1 MPRSVPRLLVLI
13 TVLAGLLH
21 VLGCAHGPQAAG
33 MPRADTVAAVAAT
46 TSPNVHPAGASVAAV
61 AAALCDHGAAVEC
74 TGVDE
79 PAEAGPRADLPAPPA
94 ADDGLLPGEG
104 ACRQAAKSRARWC
117 AGGAHP
123 AEHSRARAELGVW
136 RT

>member
-1 MPRSVPRLLVLI
+1 MPRLLVLI

-33 MPRADTVAAVAAT
+33 MPRTDTVAAVAAT
-46 TSPNVHPAGASVAAV
+46 TSPSVHPAGVSVAA

-79 PAEAGPRADLPAPPA
+79 PAEAGPRADLPPPPA
-94 ADDGLLPGEG
+94 ADDRLLPGEG
-104 ACRQAAKSRARWC
+104 AWWQAAKSRARWC
-117 AGGAHP
+117 EGGAHP

>member
-1 MPRSVPRLLVLI
+1 MPRTVPRLLVLI

-33 MPRADTVAAVAAT
+33 MPRTDTVAAVAAT
-46 TSPNVHPAGASVAAV
+46 TSPNAHPAGASVV
-61 AAALCDHGAAVEC
+61 AAPALCGHGAAAEC

-94 ADDGLLPGEG
+94 ADDGLLPREG
-104 ACRQAAKSRARWC
+104 ARWQGAKGRARC
-117 AGGAHP
+117 RAGGAHP